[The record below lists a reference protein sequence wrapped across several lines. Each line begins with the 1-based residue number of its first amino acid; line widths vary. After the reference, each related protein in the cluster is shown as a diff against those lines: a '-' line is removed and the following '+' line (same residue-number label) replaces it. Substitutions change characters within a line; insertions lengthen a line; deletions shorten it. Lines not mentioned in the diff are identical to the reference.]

1 MVKIGLDPKDPG
13 SDQII
18 EEMEVEESEKDE
30 EFESEDDK
38 GSEMEDT
45 SDMDI
50 FDIIKL
56 AKEKEN

>member
-30 EFESEDDK
+30 EYDS
-38 GSEMEDT
+38 
-45 SDMDI
+45 
-50 FDIIKL
+50 
-56 AKEKEN
+56 